1 MLSRR
6 SSSLTTSLL
15 RKRSSFLLKLKGDK
29 SLDKPSLFPSPRVPT
44 EILDVI
50 IEFFIESMAD
60 SKFCA
65 PYAYIVALTLVST
78 DFRQLALRHYF
89 RHLMLLSRRH
99 WASHFI
105 LLTSEHDKNQL
116 RRWSGGFSW
125 VKSLCSSSTILSYQP
140 ERLGRLSHLNTLSID
155 FGREGLV
162 TQYPHVKQLLN
173 IFESSPSASSLISLT
188 LSSLPAIDVLLLRL
202 IAKVFGSLTDLYL
215 SSTER
220 LELTCC
226 NACYEESLS
235 RTVHS
240 PIPDVYLTPEKLA
253 TEFALALTPL
263 QKLTHL
269 HIGIFLSP
277 EKLLES
283 HSDHSELVP
292 VAGWGWDV
300 IVDCK
305 TCKRFARGVRHDE
318 LVVSS
323 TMAQYLKSLKSI
335 GWSTC
340 FSRADDLENQKTKPG
355 PEEERDDEEARE
367 EDRSRE
373 SSQTYHD
380 DSDTNVDD
388 SYGDSSEDSD
398 SDEDIRFDRSG
409 FMKTTILVSR
419 ANKRIRVTR
428 LL

>member
-1 MLSRR
+1 M
-6 SSSLTTSLL
+6 
-15 RKRSSFLLKLKGDK
+15 
-29 SLDKPSLFPSPRVPT
+29 
-44 EILDVI
+44 
-50 IEFFIESMAD
+50 
-60 SKFCA
+60 
-65 PYAYIVALTLVST
+65 
-78 DFRQLALRHYF
+78 
-89 RHLMLLSRRH
+89 
-99 WASHFI
+99 
-105 LLTSEHDKNQL
+105 
-116 RRWSGGFSW
+116 
-125 VKSLCSSSTILSYQP
+125 
-140 ERLGRLSHLNTLSID
+140 
-155 FGREGLV
+155 
-162 TQYPHVKQLLN
+162 
-173 IFESSPSASSLISLT
+173 
-188 LSSLPAIDVLLLRL
+188 
-202 IAKVFGSLTDLYL
+202 
-215 SSTER
+215 
-220 LELTCC
+220 
-226 NACYEESLS
+226 
-235 RTVHS
+235 
-240 PIPDVYLTPEKLA
+240 
-253 TEFALALTPL
+253 
-263 QKLTHL
+263 
-269 HIGIFLSP
+269 SP

-305 TCKRFARGVRHDE
+305 TCKRFARGVRNDE

-340 FSRADDLENQKTKPG
+340 FSRADDLENQKTKPD

-367 EDRSRE
+367 EDCSRE